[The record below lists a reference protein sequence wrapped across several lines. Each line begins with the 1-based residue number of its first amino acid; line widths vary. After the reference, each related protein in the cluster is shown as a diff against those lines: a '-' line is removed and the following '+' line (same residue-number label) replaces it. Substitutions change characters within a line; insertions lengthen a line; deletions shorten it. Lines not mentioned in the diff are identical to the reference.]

1 MIDSVNSKGDHQPA
15 LGHENGRIEYLGAAQ
30 DVTRRRLVEEARDK
44 VRSELAHVSR
54 VVSLGALTAS
64 IAHEVNQPLASIITN
79 GETVLRWLDQAEFNK
94 EKVQDLI
101 RRVVGDA
108 RRASEI
114 VDGVRAMASKG
125 VTTRTQIK
133 LAEIVTESTVFL
145 QYEFQMRN
153 VSVCVDIAPDLPM
166 VAGDRTQ
173 LQQVIVNLAIN
184 AVQAMTKSGAIKKS
198 LAIRTRKIDA
208 MTVCCIVED
217 SGPGID
223 KEDLPRLF
231 DRFFTT
237 RETGMGLGL
246 PIAQSIIEAHGG
258 HIRVGNDSSL
268 GGARFVFDLPVAPGD
283 A

>member
-1 MIDSVNSKGDHQPA
+1 
-15 LGHENGRIEYLGAAQ
+15 
-30 DVTRRRLVEEARDK
+30 VTRRRLVEEARDK

-125 VTTRTQIK
+125 VTTRTRIK
-133 LAEIVTESTVFL
+133 FAEIVTESTAFL

-166 VAGDRTQ
+166 VVGDRTQ
-173 LQQVIVNLAIN
+173 LQQVVVNLAIN
-184 AVQAMTKSGAIKKS
+184 AVQAMAKSGAIEKS

-223 KEDLPRLF
+223 KEDLPHLF

-258 HIRVGNDSSL
+258 HIRVDNDSAL

-283 A
+283 ACEPRLEPPAAHVLT